1 MPRRPAQCTTSTH
14 AGHDLGLKA
23 ELFLLLLLLLHSLL
37 HVLDLEEKYLVL
49 LGVAPLLMLL
59 LILLERFVIRTGF
72 FAHA

>member
-23 ELFLLLLLLLHSLL
+23 ELFLLLLLLHSLL

-49 LGVAPLLMLL
+49 LGVEPLLMLL

-72 FAHA
+72 FAHT